1 VTAAVLA
8 LVLFASIMHAAWN
21 ALVKA
26 SDDRLAAGSLVMV
39 AGAIVFGLP
48 LILVV
53 PFPDEN
59 AWAYL
64 IASIAIHLA
73 YIAFLARA
81 YREGDLGQVYPLAR
95 GSGPLFLALGTLA
108 VGGEVGWQQLAGI
121 LVISAGVI
129 SLARRPASYVSDGG
143 RPVLHA
149 LATGL
154 MIAAYSYV
162 DGMGTRATTEPLSYI
177 GWSFFL
183 HGLAFT
189 ALLALT
195 RRATIVATL
204 KRDRGRVLATG
215 ILACGAYGIV
225 LWAMTLAP
233 IASVAALR
241 ETSVVVAVLIGS
253 LLMHEPFGWRRAA
266 AAAVVASG
274 IVVLATS

>member
-1 VTAAVLA
+1 
-8 LVLFASIMHAAWN
+8 
-21 ALVKA
+21 
-26 SDDRLAAGSLVMV
+26 MV

-81 YREGDLGQVYPLAR
+81 YRAGDLGQVYPLAR

-129 SLARRPASYVSDGG
+129 ALAWRPASYVSDGG

-177 GWSFFL
+177 GWNFFQ
-183 HGLAFT
+183 HGLAFA

-195 RRATIVATL
+195 CRATIVATV
-204 KRDRGRVLATG
+204 KRDRWRVLATG

-241 ETSVVVAVLIGS
+241 ETSVVAAVLIGS
-253 LLMHEPFGWRRAA
+253 LLMREPFGWRRAA